1 MARRVA
7 SYGPSGCARLGAS
20 RQARAMTTARNS
32 ARHYAEQ
39 VFTVNVFGNGPG
51 GGNPAPIVVDARQL
65 DGDAMRQVAARHGH
79 ESAFVLPGRDGCDYQ
94 FRFFVPNHEMEM
106 CGHATLGTVWLL
118 EHLGELPKPTV
129 SIATASGPVH
139 ARVSGGQASVSQPR
153 GRSAGIG
160 DPAAVLDVLGI
171 RPSDLLDLPLLNA
184 ATSRVKTLV
193 PLRSPEILNSLR
205 PDFARIEALCDA
217 IGSTG
222 LYPFAPVNPD
232 AGVFSARQFP
242 RSSGYPEDAATGIA
256 AAALAWSA
264 WDLGLTPKP
273 RVVIRQGE
281 AMGRP
286 SQITVERED
295 ERCWLSGRAE
305 LMGEIPL

>member
-7 SYGPSGCARLGAS
+7 SYGPSGCALPSAS
-20 RQARAMTTARNS
+20 RQASTMTTARNS
-32 ARHYAEQ
+32 TRRYAEQ

-65 DGDAMRQVAARHGH
+65 DGEAMRQVAARHGH
-79 ESAFVLPGRDGCDYQ
+79 ESAFVLPGREGSDYQ
-94 FRFFVPNHEMEM
+94 FRFFVPKHEMEM

-118 EHLGELPKPTV
+118 DHLGELPHRTL
-129 SIATASGPVH
+129 SIATLSGPVQ
-139 ARVSGGQASVSQPR
+139 ARVEGGQASVSQPR
-153 GRSAGIG
+153 GRSTDID
-160 DPAAVLDVLGI
+160 DPAAVLDVLGLT
-171 RPSDLLDLPLLNA
+171 PADLLDIPLLNA

-193 PLRSPEILNSLR
+193 PLRSIDVLDSLR
-205 PDFARIEALCDA
+205 PDFARIETLCDV

-222 LYPFAPVNPD
+222 LYPFAPVDPD

-264 WDLGLTPKP
+264 WELDLISTP
-273 RVVIRQGE
+273 RIVVRQGE

-295 ERCWLSGRAE
+295 DRCWLSGRAE
-305 LMGEIPL
+305 LMEETPL

>member
-1 MARRVA
+1 MTSEPSPTRR
-7 SYGPSGCARLGAS
+7 
-20 RQARAMTTARNS
+20 
-32 ARHYAEQ
+32 YAEQ
-39 VFTVNVFGNGPG
+39 VFTVNVFGNGSG

-65 DGDAMRQVAARHGH
+65 DGEAMRAVAARHGH
-79 ESAFVLPGRDGCDYQ
+79 ESAFVLPGRDDCDYQ

-106 CGHATLGTVWLL
+106 CGHATLGTIWLL
-118 EHLGELPKPTV
+118 DHLGELPRPTV
-129 SIATASGPVH
+129 SIATLSGPVQ
-139 ARVSGGQASVSQPR
+139 ARVDDGQASVSQPR
-153 GRSAGIG
+153 GRSTNLD
-160 DPAAVLDVLGI
+160 DPNAVLDVLGL
-171 RPSDLLDLPLLNA
+171 RPSDLLDYPVANA

-193 PLRSPEILNSLR
+193 PLRSVDILNGLR
-205 PDFARIEALCDA
+205 PDFARVKALCDA

-222 LYPFAPVNPD
+222 LYPFAPVDPD
-232 AGVFSARQFP
+232 TGIFSARQFP

-264 WDLGLTPKP
+264 WDLGLTSKP

-295 ERCWLSGRAE
+295 ERCWLSGQAE
-305 LMGEIPL
+305 LIGETPL

>member
-1 MARRVA
+1 MTTEPISARRF
-7 SYGPSGCARLGAS
+7 
-20 RQARAMTTARNS
+20 
-32 ARHYAEQ
+32 AEQ

-51 GGNPAPIVVDARQL
+51 GGNPAPIVIDARPL
-65 DGDAMRQVAARHGH
+65 DGEAMRAVAARHGH
-79 ESAFVLPGRDGCDYQ
+79 ESAFVLPGRDGCDYE

-106 CGHATLGTVWLL
+106 CGHATLGTAWLL
-118 EHLGELPKPTV
+118 DHLGELPRRTV
-129 SIATASGPVH
+129 SIATLSGPVQ
-139 ARVSGGQASVSQPR
+139 ARVENGQASVSQPR
-153 GRSAGIG
+153 GRHTAVD
-160 DPAAVLDVLGI
+160 DPAAVLDVLGLS
-171 RPSDLLDLPLLNA
+171 RSDLLDLPVLNA

-193 PLRSPEILNSLR
+193 PLRSPEILNGLR

-222 LYPFAPVNPD
+222 LYPFAPVDTD
-232 AGVFSARQFP
+232 AGIFSARQFP

-264 WDLGLTPKP
+264 WDLGLTSQH
-273 RVVIRQGE
+273 RIVIRQGE

-295 ERCWLSGRAE
+295 DRCWLSGRAE
-305 LMGEIPL
+305 LMGEMPL

>member
-1 MARRVA
+1 MTSQHSSTRR
-7 SYGPSGCARLGAS
+7 L
-20 RQARAMTTARNS
+20 
-32 ARHYAEQ
+32 AEQ
-39 VFTVNVFGNGPG
+39 VFTVNVFGSGPG
-51 GGNPAPIVVDARQL
+51 GGNPAPIVVDARLL
-65 DGDAMRQVAARHGH
+65 DGEAMRQVAARHGH
-79 ESAFVLPGRDGCDYQ
+79 ESAFVLPGRDSCDYQ

-106 CGHATLGTVWLL
+106 CGHATLGAVWLL
-118 EHLGELPKPTV
+118 DHLGALPKSTV
-129 SIATASGPVH
+129 SISTLSGRVH
-139 ARVSGGQASVSQPR
+139 ARVSGGHASVSQPR
-153 GRSAGIG
+153 GRSTGID
-160 DPAAVLDVLGI
+160 DPAAVLGVLGI

-193 PLRSPEILNSLR
+193 PLRSIDVLNGLQ

-222 LYPFAPVNPD
+222 LYPFAPIDPD

-256 AAALAWSA
+256 AAALAWAA
-264 WDLGLTPKP
+264 WDLDLTSKS
-273 RVVIRQGE
+273 RIVIRQGE

-305 LMGEIPL
+305 LIEETPL

>member
-1 MARRVA
+1 
-7 SYGPSGCARLGAS
+7 
-20 RQARAMTTARNS
+20 MTSQHSST
-32 ARHYAEQ
+32 RHLAEQ
-39 VFTVNVFGNGPG
+39 IFTVNVFGNGPG
-51 GGNPAPIVVDARQL
+51 GGSPAPIVVDARLL
-65 DGDAMRQVAARHGH
+65 DGEAMRQVAARHGH
-79 ESAFVLPGRDGCDYQ
+79 ESAFVLPGRDSCDYQ

-106 CGHATLGTVWLL
+106 CGHATLGAVWLL
-118 EHLGELPKPTV
+118 DHLGALPKSTV
-129 SIATASGPVH
+129 SISTLSGRVH
-139 ARVSGGQASVSQPR
+139 ARVNGGHASVSQPR
-153 GRSAGIG
+153 GRSTGID
-160 DPAAVLDVLGI
+160 DPATVLDVLGI

-193 PLRSPEILNSLR
+193 PLRSIDVLNGLQ

-222 LYPFAPVNPD
+222 LYPFAPIDPD
-232 AGVFSARQFP
+232 AGMFSARQFP

-256 AAALAWSA
+256 AAALAWAA
-264 WDLGLTPKP
+264 WDLDLTSKS
-273 RVVIRQGE
+273 RIVIRQGE

-305 LMGEIPL
+305 LIEETPL

>member
-1 MARRVA
+1 MTTKPILARR
-7 SYGPSGCARLGAS
+7 
-20 RQARAMTTARNS
+20 
-32 ARHYAEQ
+32 YAEQ

-51 GGNPAPIVVDARQL
+51 GGNPAPIVVDARHL
-65 DGDAMRQVAARHGH
+65 DGEAMRQVAARHGH

-118 EHLGELPKPTV
+118 DHLGELPKRTI
-129 SIATASGPVH
+129 SIATLSGPVQ
-139 ARVSGGQASVSQPR
+139 ARVEDGQASVSQPR
-153 GRSAGIG
+153 GRATDVA
-160 DPAAVLDVLGI
+160 DPGAVLDVLGLK
-171 RPSDLLDLPLLNA
+171 PSDLSDHPVLNA

-193 PLRSPEILNSLR
+193 PLRSLEILNGLQ

-222 LYPFAPVNPD
+222 LYPFAPVDPA

-264 WDLGLTPKP
+264 WDLGLASQH
-273 RVVIRQGE
+273 RIVIRQGE

-286 SQITVERED
+286 SQIAVERED
-295 ERCWLSGRAE
+295 DRCWLSGRAE
-305 LMGEIPL
+305 LIGETPL